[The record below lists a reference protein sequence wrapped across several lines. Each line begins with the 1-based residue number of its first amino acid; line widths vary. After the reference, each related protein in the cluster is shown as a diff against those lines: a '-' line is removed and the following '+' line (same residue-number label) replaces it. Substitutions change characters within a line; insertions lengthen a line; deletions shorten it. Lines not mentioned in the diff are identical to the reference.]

1 MKATFADFIN
11 ENPTCVKFAD
21 NPDAKKLFD
30 FLSEESNIIDMIAVC
45 DTNKPALAAC
55 ASKIEKFVETNALSQ
70 IDLTDKFTRTMVGR
84 MIKTILS
91 PFGYLPT
98 TQIDLTQ
105 SARGKI
111 FTSGTRYE
119 KKGYATMEIVKTI
132 REIPKEDTTR
142 VLSLQFEAELIE
154 NAEIAW
160 KKYKYPA
167 VRYLQMIKQKG
178 GVDTAKVL
186 IHKEM
191 RSGSADG
198 FIRLL
203 ELGATELSMEASVVK
218 EKYAPLFTD
227 EEIRF
232 CKDLLGVN

>member
-1 MKATFADFIN
+1 MKATFTDFLN

-21 NPDAKKLFD
+21 NSDAKKLFD
-30 FLSEESNIIDMIAVC
+30 FLSEEINIIDMIAVC
-45 DTNKPALAAC
+45 DLNKPALAAC
-55 ASKIEKFVETNALSQ
+55 ACKIEKFVEANALSQ
-70 IDLTDKFTRTMVGR
+70 IDLTDKFTRTMIGR

-98 TQIDLTQ
+98 TQTDLPLN
-105 SARGKI
+105 ARGQI

-132 REIPKEDTTR
+132 REIPTEDTTR

-167 VRYLQMIKQKG
+167 VRYLQMIKQHG
-178 GVDTAKVL
+178 GVATAKIL
-186 IHKEM
+186 IRKEM

-218 EKYAPLFTD
+218 EKYAPLFEAD
-227 EEIRF
+227 EVDF
-232 CKDLLGVN
+232 CKALLGEL